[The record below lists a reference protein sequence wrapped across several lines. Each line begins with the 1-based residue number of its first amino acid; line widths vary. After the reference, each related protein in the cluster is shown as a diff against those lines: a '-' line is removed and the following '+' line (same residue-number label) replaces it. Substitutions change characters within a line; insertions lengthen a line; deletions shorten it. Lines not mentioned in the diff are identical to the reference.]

1 IDDTDIAIIGCGES
15 TEPVPVDPGTHTVT
29 EVVESGRTLTSSCGC
44 GCAADGTV
52 QIAEGEDLTCVVT
65 NTLVEAPTTLTVQ
78 KECEGTTEGQF
89 EITIDDTDI
98 AIIGCGESTEPVPV
112 DPGTHTVTER
122 AEERRAGPQPFTG
135 GWRPLFTPS

>member
-1 IDDTDIAIIGCGES
+1 
-15 TEPVPVDPGTHTVT
+15 THPFDGV
-29 EVVESGRTLTSSCGC
+29 
-44 GCAADGTV
+44 CASDGTGV
-52 QIAEGEDLTCVVT
+52 LAEAQPLTCVVT

-78 KECEGTTEGQF
+78 KECEGTTEGEF

-98 AIIGCGESTEPVPV
+98 AIIGCGESTEPVSV